1 MKGCSMDNA
10 LSGESRSRNAP
21 LVVVLAILVAVTGVM
36 AWQQH
41 RTSQDLASRIDAI
54 AGMEARVDLQLDAQA
69 AAISDVKS
77 SVDRAIIGR
86 KELLDV
92 TATIGDVKSSVDRAI
107 VAAVSDVKS
116 SVDRAIVAAISD
128 VKSSVDRAI
137 IGRKEILD
145 VVATISDVKTSVDRA
160 IVAAVSDV
168 KSSVDRAIIGRKEIL
183 DVVATISDVKSS
195 VDRALGN
202 VVVTQPP
209 EDLRAGVRAV
219 IDRWLPV
226 KQPAELPA
234 AGSDLR
240 DELATLELSMQTG
253 LRSAFESELRRLHWW
268 ADSLDAV
275 QSTSED
281 AVRAESD
288 YPQLRTLRVTAP
300 VRAPQWCFEIVRA
313 AELRRLLALAQA
325 RAAQE
330 QNTLA
335 EVDELQYLL
344 DTVHREMGSNVPLV
358 IAEAQARLGARRGA
372 IEAQELS
379 QGIDEL
385 VAKRSMAMTK
395 ITDPALLLQVQASYH
410 GQLLGLLSTLAGI
423 DGVNSGHLQLLAE
436 KWAGEMRALETMVH
450 NERSLRYQGWALGV
464 IEQVEREISAAD
476 RWNDDEVAIFNALL
490 RLVPID
496 ANLLEPPLRVK
507 FDNTWT
513 EGADELADVQKPV
526 LLKAVA
532 LTPKKGLGD
541 V

>member
-1 MKGCSMDNA
+1 MDNA

-145 VVATISDVKTSVDRA
+145 VVATVSDVKTSVDRA
-160 IVAAVSDV
+160 
-168 KSSVDRAIIGRKEIL
+168 
-183 DVVATISDVKSS
+183 
-195 VDRALGN
+195 LGH

-219 IDRWLPV
+219 MDRWLPV
-226 KQPAELPA
+226 EQPAELPA

-313 AELRRLLALAQA
+313 AELRRLVALAQA

-330 QNTLA
+330 QNTLY

-344 DTVHREMGSNVPLV
+344 DTVHREMGNDVPLV

-385 VAKRSMAMTK
+385 VAKRSVAMKK
-395 ITDPALLLQVQASYH
+395 ITDLDLNLQVQASYH
-410 GQLLGLLSTLAGI
+410 GQLLGLLSTLAGS
-423 DGVNSGHLQLLAE
+423 DGVDSGRIQSLAE
-436 KWAGEMRALETMVH
+436 EWAGDMREIGTLVH
-450 NERSLRYQGWALGV
+450 NDRSQRYQCWALGI
-464 IEQVEREISAAD
+464 IERATREIDAAQGIS
-476 RWNDDEVAIFNALL
+476 DDEELIYYAIL
-490 RLVPID
+490 RLLPID

-507 FDNTWT
+507 FDETWT
-513 EGADELADVQKPV
+513 DGAAELSDYQKGD
-526 LLKAVA
+526 LLHWVA
-532 LTPKKGLGD
+532 LTPKEGLGD

>member
-1 MKGCSMDNA
+1 MDNA

-160 IVAAVSDV
+160 IVAAISDV

-183 DVVATISDVKSS
+183 DVVATVSDVKTS
-195 VDRALGN
+195 VDRALGH

-219 IDRWLPV
+219 MDRWLPV
-226 KQPAELPA
+226 EQPAELPA

-313 AELRRLLALAQA
+313 AELRRLVALAQA

-330 QNTLA
+330 QNTLY

-344 DTVHREMGSNVPLV
+344 DTVHREMGNDVPLV

-385 VAKRSMAMTK
+385 VAKRSVAMKK
-395 ITDPALLLQVQASYH
+395 ITDLDLNLQVQASYH
-410 GQLLGLLSTLAGI
+410 GQLLGLLSTLAGS
-423 DGVNSGHLQLLAE
+423 DGVDSGRIQSLAE
-436 KWAGEMRALETMVH
+436 EWAGDMREIGTLVH
-450 NERSLRYQGWALGV
+450 NDRSQRYQCWALGI
-464 IEQVEREISAAD
+464 IERATREIDAAQGIS
-476 RWNDDEVAIFNALL
+476 DDEELIYYAIL
-490 RLVPID
+490 RLLPID

-507 FDNTWT
+507 FDETWT
-513 EGADELADVQKPV
+513 DGAAELSDYQKGD
-526 LLKAVA
+526 LLHWVA
-532 LTPKKGLGD
+532 LTPKEGLGD